1 MRARSGE
8 QQRDGFT
15 AQLSNS
21 AGELPRR
28 GATAQGS
35 NSAGVPSRSN
45 SVARWF
51 RRAVALSRFCSV
63 ALLCSSA
70 TLLCLTASDLPAQ
83 LVIVSGIGG
92 EPKYTQLFGQL
103 STTLAQAANERAKLA
118 DSSIIWLGDTSATT
132 KKTRWYRGPST
143 KANIEQ
149 TLGRLAGR
157 GGTTPLALVLIGH
170 GSGAGTDTRISLPG
184 PDMTAADF
192 ARVLSAFGDRRVAF
206 VNLTSASGDM
216 LEVVASP
223 TRIVM
228 TATKSAFQRNE
239 SQFARYF
246 VDAFA
251 LDGADIDKDNRVSML
266 EAFKYAE
273 AETKRFYE
281 TDGKLATENAQLA
294 DQSSLAARFFLAS
307 DAASTSDNPRLNTL
321 YTERTTL
328 DTQIQELKKKKSSM
342 AADAYDAEL
351 ETLLLSLAR
360 KSREI
365 RQLERG
371 S

>member
-1 MRARSGE
+1 M
-8 QQRDGFT
+8 T
-15 AQLSNS
+15 
-21 AGELPRR
+21 P
-28 GATAQGS
+28 
-35 NSAGVPSRSN
+35 
-45 SVARWF
+45 
-51 RRAVALSRFCSV
+51 VALQ
-63 ALLCSSA
+63 
-70 TLLCLTASDLPAQ
+70 AQ

-92 EPKYTQLFGQL
+92 EPKYTQLFGVL
-103 STTLAQAANERAKLA
+103 STTLAQAAHERAKLA

-132 KKTRWYRGPST
+132 KRTRWYRGPST
-143 KANIEQ
+143 KASIEQ
-149 TLGRLAGR
+149 TLGRIADR
-157 GGTTPLALVLIGH
+157 NAKTPVAVVLIGH
-170 GSGAGTDTRISLPG
+170 GSGEGPETRISLPG
-184 PDMTAADF
+184 PDITAADF
-192 ARVLSAFGDRRVAF
+192 ARMLARLGNRRVAF
-206 VNLTSASGDM
+206 LNLTSASGDM
-216 LEVVASP
+216 LPVVVGP
-223 TRIVM
+223 NRVVM

-251 LDGADIDKDNRVSML
+251 RDGADIDKDSRVSLL

-273 AETKRFYE
+273 AETKRYYD

-307 DAASTSDNPRLNTL
+307 DASATSDNPRLNTL

-328 DTQIQELKKKKSSM
+328 DTQIQDLRKKKSAM
-342 AADAYDAEL
+342 TAEAYDTEL
-351 ETLLLSLAR
+351 ENLLLSLAR